1 MALIACTS
9 PRKLLL
15 RKSAAKEREERKG
28 LSSPS
33 NSVEMYHDCRED
45 DDSGCEC
52 SLEEIERMENMDAWS
67 KTLVAIRVL
76 TEFKKRRKKTLEA
89 EKAKKER
96 RKNLWRRLRL
106 KLRIFNL
113 FANKISSEDPAVDRI
128 LKLKRKIGDVTI
140 ESEEDAYR
148 YQIKIE
154 ESFQRQLGFR
164 LKTGDSILTHF
175 DAMPNENKK
184 QRGRRK
190 SKIFERTHSYDEMNP
205 RTKQKCRNPPRSR
218 GLYSAS
224 RLLLEPGGDS
234 SRRRSWHNE
243 YLNNSMTDLVRFKG
257 GPSYPSPIVI
267 VSAPESIKHIN
278 LTLVPLPGVA
288 STVLDTPYKHYV
300 QTRPCIVSR
309 NLRKIFRK

>member
-1 MALIACTS
+1 M
-9 PRKLLL
+9 L

-128 LKLKRKIGDVTI
+128 LKLKRKIGMRKLLVKQKD
-140 ESEEDAYR
+140 
-148 YQIKIE
+148 
-154 ESFQRQLGFR
+154 FR
-164 LKTGDSILTHF
+164 LNDLT
-175 DAMPNENKK
+175 KITLL
-184 QRGRRK
+184 RGVIK
-190 SKIFERTHSYDEMNP
+190 YDN
-205 RTKQKCRNPPRSR
+205 
-218 GLYSAS
+218 
-224 RLLLEPGGDS
+224 
-234 SRRRSWHNE
+234 
-243 YLNNSMTDLVRFKG
+243 
-257 GPSYPSPIVI
+257 
-267 VSAPESIKHIN
+267 
-278 LTLVPLPGVA
+278 
-288 STVLDTPYKHYV
+288 
-300 QTRPCIVSR
+300 
-309 NLRKIFRK
+309 